1 MSEATPMAQR
11 LRKVMCVFG
20 TRPEAIKMAPVIRAL
35 EARPDRFEVKVCVTG
50 QHRQMLDQMLELF
63 EIRPDFDLDIMRD
76 GQSLTDITT
85 AVLHGLARILE
96 EERPDWVLVQ
106 GDTTTTMAASLA
118 AFYAD
123 VRIGHIEAGLRTWN
137 MDEPRPEEMNRRVA
151 GVLADLHFAPT
162 ELAAANLRSEGVP
175 DDRISVT
182 GNTVIDAFR
191 SVSAMPFD
199 LAASPL
205 HALSGDSRRVVLVTV
220 HRRENHGPAVAE
232 LCAGLQAM
240 ARNCDDVRFVVPV
253 HLNPNI
259 REPVEAALSGFENVL
274 LVPPLD
280 YRSTVWLLER
290 SHFVMTDSGGLQE
303 EAVGIGK
310 PVLILRETTERSE
323 GVAAGTARLVGCDRS
338 EIAWWAA
345 RLLHDETSYAAMAQ
359 AASPYGDGTAGER
372 IAEVLDHAGS
382 DRLEDAANLLRD
394 LDRVALGAGDTEREP
409 ATSV

>member
-1 MSEATPMAQR
+1 
-11 LRKVMCVFG
+11 MCVFG
-20 TRPEAIKMAPVIRAL
+20 TRPEAIKMAPVVRAL
-35 EARPDRFEVKVCVTG
+35 EARPDRFEVSVCVTG
-50 QHRQMLDQMLELF
+50 QHREMLDQMLELF
-63 EIRPDFDLDIMRD
+63 EIRPDFDLDLMRD

-85 AVLHGLARILE
+85 SVLHGLARVLE
-96 EERPDWVLVQ
+96 QEQPDWVLVQ

-118 AFYAD
+118 AFYAN
-123 VRIGHIEAGLRTWN
+123 VRIGHVEAGLRTWN

-162 ELAAANLRSEGVP
+162 ELAAANLRAEGIP
-175 DDRISVT
+175 DDQISVT
-182 GNTVIDAFR
+182 GNTVIDAFH
-191 SVSAMPFD
+191 SVAAMPFD

-205 HALSGDSRRVVLVTV
+205 RALADDPRRVVLVTV
-220 HRRENHGPAVAE
+220 HRRENHGAAVAE
-232 LCAGLQAM
+232 LCAGLRAM

-259 REPVEAALSGFENVL
+259 REPVEAALTGLENVL

-290 SHFVMTDSGGLQE
+290 CHFVMTDSGGLQE

-345 RLLHDETSYAAMAQ
+345 RLLHDESSYAAMAQ
-359 AASPYGDGTAGER
+359 ATSPYGDGTAGEQIAELLAHAEDLQGDMNDLLYCLDR
-372 IAEVLDHAGS
+372 IAP
-382 DRLEDAANLLRD
+382 
-394 LDRVALGAGDTEREP
+394 GAGDTELEP
-409 ATSV
+409 AKHA